1 MKGLTFYKLVSP
13 YPEDVTKNCGLLG
26 TEIDEN
32 FFHLKEE
39 DIRTAYWENDV
50 LILERVDGDVIK
62 VSGITEGC
70 TKNLEIDYDAEK
82 GVLIV
87 KHNGTTEEIS
97 GFTGSN
103 ALSQVYSDSTMTGK
117 GTKKSPIG
125 ISPIAQ
131 TGTFKPVIKLID
143 TINGEKL
150 PFPNKLIKGNR
161 YLTLERISDYGYL
174 YNYDAV
180 TQIQK
185 ALDDC
190 SSEWR
195 VPTKEDWDN
204 MLNAVEPCPQ
214 DRNHQT
220 IAGNRFLGK
229 LAGKLLKS
237 NVGWRTFSPSG
248 CTMPNYSM
256 PRNNY
261 NADGEYGFEDM
272 NYNCPTGSTSGNCN
286 CDCGCDCSCPPPFPP
301 CPPCPPPC
309 PPLLPNGV
317 DAFGF
322 KVMPAGYGDG
332 GSMMDYFGS
341 RACFW
346 TNTQSHVTDVYVKR
360 FDYDKTGVY
369 QGIEDPNSLYS
380 LRLVKD
386 YNGSNHFD
394 TESIGGMD
402 YSTVLMPSSNGN
414 HTIWTSTN
422 IAFSNRQYKPV
433 EPNLGVGL
441 TYTDKYF
448 INEWDGFKWIKN
460 ELREG
465 ESVVIFNALNGGTNI
480 EYRIIDGALVNVS
493 DAVYQDIMTVIKP
506 TLDKIKDDILI
517 LFNRVSN
524 IETNVSGLTV
534 SLNAEI
540 QRSIEADKALDSKI
554 DAETERS
561 IEADKALDG
570 KIDNETER
578 AIEAEKNLDNK
589 IDEEI
594 NRSVE
599 ADKALD
605 AKLDAEIARA
615 IESETNLDKK
625 LDEEINRSV
634 EADKALDAK
643 LDDEINRSVE
653 ADKAL
658 DAKLDNE
665 IARAIEAEKALDTK
679 LDEEIN
685 RSVEADKALDSKID
699 EEIARAIENETN
711 IVKQLEAETARAI
724 EAEKNLDTKIDNET
738 TRAIEAETNIVKQL
752 EAETARAIEAEK
764 NLDTKIDN
772 ETARAIES
780 ETKIIGRLI
789 SKTGSVFSLSEGTL
803 TLKTDDD
810 ANTIVIEL
818 DGNYGTF

>member
-261 NADGEYGFEDM
+261 NVDGEYGFEDM

-286 CDCGCDCSCPPPFPP
+286 CDCGCDCSCSCPPPFPPCPPCPPP

-402 YSTVLMPSSNGN
+402 YSTVLMPSGNGN

-561 IEADKALDG
+561 I
-570 KIDNETER
+570 
-578 AIEAEKNLDNK
+578 
-589 IDEEI
+589 
-594 NRSVE
+594 
-599 ADKALD
+599 
-605 AKLDAEIARA
+605 
-615 IESETNLDKK
+615 
-625 LDEEINRSV
+625 

>member
-1 MKGLTFYKLVSP
+1 
-13 YPEDVTKNCGLLG
+13 
-26 TEIDEN
+26 
-32 FFHLKEE
+32 
-39 DIRTAYWENDV
+39 
-50 LILERVDGDVIK
+50 
-62 VSGITEGC
+62 
-70 TKNLEIDYDAEK
+70 
-82 GVLIV
+82 
-87 KHNGTTEEIS
+87 
-97 GFTGSN
+97 
-103 ALSQVYSDSTMTGK
+103 MTGK

-286 CDCGCDCSCPPPFPP
+286 CDCGCDCSCSCPPPFPP

-402 YSTVLMPSSNGN
+402 YSTVLMPSGNGN

-448 INEWDGFKWIKN
+448 INEWDGFKWIK
-460 ELREG
+460 
-465 ESVVIFNALNGGTNI
+465 NALNGGTNI

-561 IEADKALDG
+561 IEADKALDS

-589 IDEEI
+589 I
-594 NRSVE
+594 
-599 ADKALD
+599 
-605 AKLDAEIARA
+605 
-615 IESETNLDKK
+615 
-625 LDEEINRSV
+625 
-634 EADKALDAK
+634 
-643 LDDEINRSVE
+643 DDEINRSVE

-665 IARAIEAEKALDTK
+665 IARAIEA
-679 LDEEIN
+679 
-685 RSVEADKALDSKID
+685 
-699 EEIARAIENETN
+699 
-711 IVKQLEAETARAI
+711 
-724 EAEKNLDTKIDNET
+724 
-738 TRAIEAETNIVKQL
+738 
-752 EAETARAIEAEK
+752 
-764 NLDTKIDN
+764 
-772 ETARAIES
+772 